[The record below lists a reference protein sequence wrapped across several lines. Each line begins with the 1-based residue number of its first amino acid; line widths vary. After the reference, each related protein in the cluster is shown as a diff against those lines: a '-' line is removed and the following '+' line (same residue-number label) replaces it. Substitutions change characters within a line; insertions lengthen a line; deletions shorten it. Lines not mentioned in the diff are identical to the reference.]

1 MNRHDHFL
9 ASLESLSACKKKK
22 NMYKNN
28 KEISFHPTE
37 NSYFATILQKIIFIG
52 LKEEA
57 TKIVIEK
64 YEQ

>member
-1 MNRHDHFL
+1 
-9 ASLESLSACKKKK
+9 
-22 NMYKNN
+22 MYKNN
-28 KEISFHPTE
+28 EEISFHPTE
-37 NSYFATILQKIIFIG
+37 YSYFATILQKIIFIG

>member
-1 MNRHDHFL
+1 MEN
-9 ASLESLSACKKKK
+9 KKKI
-22 NMYKNN
+22 MLKNN
-28 KEISFHPTE
+28 KELSFHPTE
-37 NSYFATILQKIIFIG
+37 YSYFAQKIIFIG